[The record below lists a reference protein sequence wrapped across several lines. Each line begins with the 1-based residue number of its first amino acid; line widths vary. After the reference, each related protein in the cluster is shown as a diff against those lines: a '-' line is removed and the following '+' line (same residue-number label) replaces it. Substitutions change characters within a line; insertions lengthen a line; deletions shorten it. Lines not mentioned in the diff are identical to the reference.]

1 MMAFFAFIGF
11 LVSAFLMAMIFR
23 KAGYS
28 GFQIILLF
36 IPVVNLAVFIWFA
49 LSEWPIQRELRDLKT
64 RNITPGAV

>member
-1 MMAFFAFIGF
+1 MMAFFAFVGF